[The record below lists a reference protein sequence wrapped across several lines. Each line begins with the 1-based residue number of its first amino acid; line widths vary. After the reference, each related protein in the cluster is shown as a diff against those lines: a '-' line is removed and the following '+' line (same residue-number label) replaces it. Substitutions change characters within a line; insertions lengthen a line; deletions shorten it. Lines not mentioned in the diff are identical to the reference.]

1 MVNDVIAQIEELV
14 SVNINV
20 PLIVILLFI
29 GVFLKHALKKLDNS
43 WIPLILGIVGMIIA
57 VLMRI
62 PFNPQTALLTILV
75 EGIIAALFAT
85 IIQSKLKDIVAA
97 MKNKVSVSGST
108 EDTTTDK

>member
-43 WIPLILGIVGMIIA
+43 WIPLILGIVGMIIS

-97 MKNKVSVSGST
+97 MRNKVSVGGST
-108 EDTTTDK
+108 EDATTDK

>member
-43 WIPLILGIVGMIIA
+43 WIPLILGIVGMIIS

-97 MKNKVSVSGST
+97 MKNKVSVSGIT
-108 EDTTTDK
+108 EDATTDK